1 MKAPERTP
9 ENIEIDRLYHQM
21 VTASTPESR
30 RLWAEHYTAAINAR
44 NAKRTPEEIAALER
58 EKGLS

>member
-1 MKAPERTP
+1 MTTRTA

-30 RLWAEHYTAAINAR
+30 RLWGDRYTDAINAR
-44 NAKRTPEEIAALER
+44 NAKRTPEEIAAIER
-58 EKGLS
+58 EKGLR